1 MIGLRKNS
9 LNVILKPNSERTTLE
24 RVESQETE
32 ESNISVNP
40 SNTEENLQVQKSD
53 IQSSSQ

>member
-40 SNTEENLQVQKSD
+40 SNTEENLQVQTTD
-53 IQSSSQ
+53 LQSSSQ